1 MTVATDT
8 AAVAAGDTPATPRA
22 VQAPLG
28 RMLWSEV
35 TWVLRRPRTIV
46 SLALLGLV
54 PIVVAIGVL
63 VADRGQARAPGS
75 DGVFTS
81 IAGNGLMLPV
91 IALSVCLALLL
102 PLVGAMSAADALA
115 GEAAHGTLRALLIAP
130 VSRVRLVGIK
140 AFGVA
145 AVVLTAATV
154 IAVVGVV
161 TGLVLVGSHGMVTFS
176 GTSVSLGSALVR
188 VLVATLWAT
197 VQVWAVAAVAL
208 AVSAFTEHPLVVM
221 AVTLAGA
228 IVFGVLSSIPSLDWL
243 QPFLLTEGWPS
254 ILDVLRDPMPTT
266 GLLDGVWR
274 AGCYLLIG
282 LSVTLARVVTK
293 DG

>member
-1 MTVATDT
+1 MSAVTGT
-8 AAVAAGDTPATPRA
+8 AALAAADTPATSRA

-28 RMLWSEV
+28 RMLWSEL
-35 TWVLRRPRTIV
+35 TWVLRRPRTLV

-63 VADRGQARAPGS
+63 VADQGREGGS
-75 DGVFTS
+75 GGGLFTAL
-81 IAGNGLMLPV
+81 AGNGLMLPV
-91 IALSVCLALLL
+91 FALSLCLALLL
-102 PLVGAMSAADALA
+102 PLVGAMSSADALA
-115 GEAAHGTLRALLIAP
+115 GEAAHGTLRGLLVAP

-145 AVVLTAATV
+145 AVVLTATLV
-154 IAVVGVV
+154 ISVVGVV
-161 TGLVLVGSHGMVTFS
+161 TGLVLVGSHGMVTLS
-176 GTSVSLGSALVR
+176 GSSVSLGSALVR
-188 VLVATLWAT
+188 VLVAALWAT

-208 AVSAFTEHPLVVM
+208 AVSAFTEHPMVVM

-228 IVFGVLSSIPSLDWL
+228 IVFGVLSAIPALDWL
-243 QPFLLTEGWPS
+243 RPFLLTDGWPA
-254 ILDVLRDPMPTT
+254 IVDVLRDPMPST
-266 GLLDGVWR
+266 GLLNGLWR
-274 AGCYLLIG
+274 AACYLVIG

>member
-1 MTVATDT
+1 MSAATDT
-8 AAVAAGDTPATPRA
+8 AAVAAADTPATSRA

-35 TWVLRRPRTIV
+35 TWVLRRPRTLV
-46 SLALLGLV
+46 SLGLLGLV
-54 PIVVAIGVL
+54 PIVVAIGTL
-63 VADRGQARAPGS
+63 VADGTRGGGS
-75 DGVFTS
+75 GGGLFTAL
-81 IAGNGLMLPV
+81 AGNGLMLPV
-91 IALSVCLALLL
+91 LALSLCLALLL

-115 GEAAHGTLRALLIAP
+115 GEAAHGTLRALLVAP
-130 VSRVRLVGIK
+130 VGRVRLVGIK

-145 AVVLTAATV
+145 TVVLIATLV
-154 IAVVGVV
+154 ISVVGVLC
-161 TGLVLVGSHGMVTFS
+161 GLLLVGSHGMVTLS

-188 VLVATLWAT
+188 VLVAALWTA

-243 QPFLLTEGWPS
+243 KPFLLTEGWS
-254 ILDVLRDPMPTT
+254 ALVDVLRDPMPST
-266 GLLDGVWR
+266 GLLDGLWR